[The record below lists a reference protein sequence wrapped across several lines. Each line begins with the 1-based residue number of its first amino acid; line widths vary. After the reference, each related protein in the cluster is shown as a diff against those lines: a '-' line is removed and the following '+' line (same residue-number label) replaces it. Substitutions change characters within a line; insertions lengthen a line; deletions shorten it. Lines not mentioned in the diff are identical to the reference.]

1 MKKLY
6 LALFISILWTGT
18 IFAAEEIGGIMYNL
32 DATTRTATVVQVN
45 NKQYSGAIVIPETVN
60 HNNRDYTVIGIDQ
73 KAFYNK
79 TSITSVVIP
88 STVASIGSSAFE
100 GCSSLNSVTIAEGCE
115 VINTKAFYG
124 CSALAKINIPSSVKR
139 IEEQAFADCSNLAEI
154 TLNEGLT
161 YIGGWAFGALQ
172 KLKSIT
178 IPSTVEDM
186 GTASFYNCRQLTKII
201 WKPVHCSDFTYAANA
216 PFSSYSSYKRY
227 CDESA
232 TTYDNMNYYNDSPSN
247 CDYYSNDVLRYSQRG
262 NVGNGKGNNWTT
274 QITFGDEVEH
284 IPAYLC
290 YNFQGELR
298 NLVIPDNV
306 KTIGDH
312 AFAGCDKLVS
322 LKLGAGL
329 TEIDKGAFEAC
340 SSLTEVTIP
349 DNVTTINQYAF
360 YNCSSLTTLTLGKGI
375 QTLGTNAFGNYY
387 YYYAYSPVDA
397 KLTTINIYAVNPPY
411 IDNTVFTYYSD
422 LMAIDLNVRE
432 KALDAYNAA
441 NIWKNMHLG
450 IVANDPRE
458 FSLTV
463 LSADN
468 TQGTTT
474 PSGSYDEDDEVVI
487 SALPK
492 AGYQFDHWNDGS
504 KDNPRTVKVTADLT
518 YTAYFAAAAPT
529 YTISATA
536 NALEGTAVGGGAYE
550 SGRQTTL
557 VAVANAGYHFTQ
569 WSDGNTDNPRQ
580 ITVTADASF
589 AAQFE
594 KDAVVQKY
602 TLTTTSTNSSQGTAY
617 GQGTYEADMQ
627 IAIFAV
633 ANDGYHFTRWHDG
646 NTDNPRMVM
655 VTADATYFANFE
667 QDPVPPTLYE
677 LNVSPEVAA
686 EGWTTEGCA
695 YELGAQVMIYAHP
708 AEGYVF
714 SRWSDGNKDNPRFIT
729 VTAAVDLTAQFAVK
743 TSTGVGTVVADTD
756 DPQVRKIV
764 LDGHVY
770 ILRGDRLYSLQ
781 GQQIQ

>member
-6 LALFISILWTGT
+6 LALFIAMLWTGT

-45 NKQYSGAIVIPETVN
+45 NKQYSGAIVIPEQVSY
-60 HNNRDYTVIGIDQ
+60 NNRDYTVIGIDQ
-73 KAFYNK
+73 KAFYNQS
-79 TSITSVVIP
+79 SITSVVIP
-88 STVASIGSSAFE
+88 STVTSIGQNAFYQ
-100 GCSSLNSVTIAEGCE
+100 CSSLYSVTIAEGCE

-139 IEEQAFADCSNLAEI
+139 IEEQAFANCSNLAEI

-186 GTASFYNCRQLTKII
+186 GTASFYNCRYLAKIV

-216 PFSSYSSYKRY
+216 PFSSFSDFLDINGTKY
-227 CDESA
+227 
-232 TTYDNMNYYNDSPSN
+232 TYDDMTGYNTSYYYHDG
-247 CDYYSNDVLRYSQRG
+247 LRCYLGNRG
-262 NVGNGKGNNWTT
+262 NGEGNNWIT

-284 IPAYLC
+284 IPANLC
-290 YNFQGELR
+290 YKFQGELR

-306 KTIGDH
+306 KTIGDY
-312 AFAGCDKLVS
+312 AFCENNRLVS

-329 TEIDKGAFEAC
+329 TEIGKYAFSDC
-340 SSLTEVTIP
+340 TTLTEVSIP

-360 YNCSSLTTLTLGKGI
+360 NKCTSLAKLTLGKGI
-375 QTLGTNAFGNYY
+375 QTMGTYAFGNGG
-387 YYYAYSPVDA
+387 
-397 KLTTINIYAVNPPY
+397 KLTTINIYTVNPPF
-411 IDNTVFTYYSD
+411 IDNTVFTNYSD

-441 NIWKNMHLG
+441 NIWKNMHIGL
-450 IVANDPRE
+450 VANDPRV

-463 LSADN
+463 LSSDN
-468 TQGTTT
+468 THGTTT

-518 YTAYFAAAAPT
+518 YTAYFATAAPT
-529 YTISATA
+529 YTITATA
-536 NALEGTAVGGGAYE
+536 NALEGTAVGGGVFE
-550 SGRQTTL
+550 SGKQTTL

-569 WSDGNTDNPRQ
+569 WN
-580 ITVTADASF
+580 
-589 AAQFE
+589 
-594 KDAVVQKY
+594 
-602 TLTTTSTNSSQGTAY
+602 
-617 GQGTYEADMQ
+617 
-627 IAIFAV
+627 
-633 ANDGYHFTRWHDG
+633 DG
-646 NTDNPRMVM
+646 NTDNPRMVT
-655 VTADATYFANFE
+655 VTADATYFANFA

-729 VTAAVDLTAQFAVK
+729 VTAAVDLTAQFVVK